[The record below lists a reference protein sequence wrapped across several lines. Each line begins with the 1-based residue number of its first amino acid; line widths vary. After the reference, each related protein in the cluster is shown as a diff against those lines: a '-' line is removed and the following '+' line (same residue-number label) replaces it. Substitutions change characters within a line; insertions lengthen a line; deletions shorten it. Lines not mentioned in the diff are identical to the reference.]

1 MTCDYIAHVGPD
13 GRAQLDGGSELE
25 ARISELGLTRR
36 CIIGRLT
43 LHTSPGTPT
52 LPIPGRGVLIGHVFT
67 RDGSLVTSSG
77 GFPLEAST
85 ATLCHHLL
93 DNFWGEYLFLCVAE
107 GEGGQVVAMRDPSPS
122 AGVPCLYR
130 LNATTGF
137 LTSHASIPHSL
148 GLFPLCIDWD
158 FIAHNLQHPHV
169 KNGQTGFVGLRELLP
184 GCAIDIPSGGASRLI
199 WQPWNYAEPGRRHRD
214 QPQAIDDVR
223 RAITTS
229 VSAWARVD
237 RAVLLELSGGLDSS
251 IVGASLQG
259 SGADVTCCTLVP
271 PVPGADER
279 NYAQQIADS
288 LGVELQTVPLPFESA
303 IFDFAAPWQPA
314 VPRIGLLQHAVNGAM
329 AEAGRRGSVRSHFS
343 GGGGDSVLCYL
354 QTVAPAV
361 DAYLERGPGAA
372 MATIRD
378 LAHLH
383 QTTLW
388 NVALLTL
395 RKLRRGPRAPYV
407 ADRSFVAAHVRAD
420 DYPPHPWTEAPAG
433 TLPGDRERIIEL
445 AGCQAFRDAVP
456 RGGLPFRMPL
466 LSQPVVEACLRTPT
480 WMWVEGGMNRA
491 VARSAFADR
500 LPPDILH
507 RRSKGTY
514 MSYLGVAYRDRKWE
528 MRDYLLSGGLHAHGL
543 LDALQLDQ
551 FIARDLPPRDRSF
564 TRIFELCMI
573 ENWVRHHA

>member
-1 MTCDYIAHVGPD
+1 M
-13 GRAQLDGGSELE
+13 
-25 ARISELGLTRR
+25 
-36 CIIGRLT
+36 
-43 LHTSPGTPT
+43 
-52 LPIPGRGVLIGHVFT
+52 
-67 RDGSLVTSSG
+67 
-77 GFPLEAST
+77 
-85 ATLCHHLL
+85 
-93 DNFWGEYLFLCVAE
+93 
-107 GEGGQVVAMRDPSPS
+107 AMRDPSPS

-130 LNATTGF
+130 CDADTGF
-137 LTSHASIPHSL
+137 LASHASIPRSL
-148 GLFPLCIDWD
+148 GLLDLCIDWD

-184 GCAIDIPSGGASRLI
+184 GCAIEIPSGNGESRLV
-199 WQPWNYAEPGRRHRD
+199 WQPWSYVEPGRRHRD
-214 QPQAIDDVR
+214 RLHAIDDVR
-223 RAITTS
+223 RAITT
-229 VSAWARVD
+229 VVGAWARVD
-237 RAVLLELSGGLDSS
+237 RSILLELSGGLDSS
-251 IVGASLQG
+251 IVGVSLQG
-259 SGADVTCCTLVP
+259 SGADLACCTLVP
-271 PVPGADER
+271 PVPSADER
-279 NYAQQIADS
+279 NYAGQIADS
-288 LGVELQTVPLPFESA
+288 LGVELQTEPLPFESA
-303 IFDFAAPWQPA
+303 IFDFEAAWQPA
-314 VPRIGLLQHAVNGAM
+314 VPRIGLLQHAVNETM
-329 AEAGRRGSVRSHFS
+329 AKAGRRNGVRSHFS

-361 DAYLERGPGAA
+361 DAYLERGLGAA
-372 MATIRD
+372 AATIRD

-407 ADRSFVAAHVRAD
+407 ADRSFVAAHVRSD
-420 DYPPHPWTEAPAG
+420 DYPPHPWTGMPAG

-491 VARSAFADR
+491 VARSAFAGR

-514 MSYLGVAYRDRKWE
+514 MSYLGVVYRDQKWK
-528 MRDYLLSGGLHAHGL
+528 MRDYLLSGRLHAQGL
-543 LDALQLDQ
+543 LDALQLEQ
-551 FIARDLPPRDRSF
+551 FIAQDLPPRDRSF

-573 ENWVRHHA
+573 ENWARHHA